1 MAMFRLVALT
11 LIAAIA
17 AILPVDG
24 FSSVK
29 MLHDVSQQRV
39 QFADEHSRGR
49 GYRYTRARIQ
59 SVLAVVTQMESDFG
73 SAMPEKP
80 TVTPDEHMR
89 TCADNFIL
97 SMRGSLAEGTDELP
111 EVQVLADALENG
123 AGAHELA
130 IRVYELMIERGM
142 NYEVCPDT
150 GTMTATHVDVP
161 SNLDAPEV
169 RQEFLH
175 LYTYGM
181 NLIQNGLISV
191 DDTKSIVEQRLI
203 PRTGLTPTEF
213 DEWLGF

>member
-1 MAMFRLVALT
+1 
-11 LIAAIA
+11 
-17 AILPVDG
+17 
-24 FSSVK
+24 
-29 MLHDVSQQRV
+29 
-39 QFADEHSRGR
+39 
-49 GYRYTRARIQ
+49 
-59 SVLAVVTQMESDFG
+59 MESDFG

-80 TVTPDEHMR
+80 SVTPDEHMR
-89 TCADNFIL
+89 MCADNFVL
-97 SMRGSLAEGTDELP
+97 SMRGSLAEGTEELP

-123 AGAHELA
+123 AGANELA
-130 IRVYELMIERGM
+130 IRIYELMIERGM

-150 GTMTATHVDVP
+150 GIMTATHVDVP

-181 NLIQNGLISV
+181 NLIQNGLITV
-191 DDTKSIVEQRLI
+191 DDTKTIVEQRLI

>member
-1 MAMFRLVALT
+1 MSWRVAVL
-11 LIAAIA
+11 LIGAIV
-17 AILPVDG
+17 PVDG
-24 FSSVK
+24 FSVK
-29 MLHDVSQQRV
+29 ML
-39 QFADEHSRGR
+39 QFDSSKHLIAKHARGR
-49 GYRYTRARIQ
+49 YGRARTT
-59 SVLAVVTQMESDFG
+59 SPLGVLQMESDFG

-80 TVTPDEHMR
+80 SVTPDEHMR
-89 TCADNFIL
+89 MCADNFVL
-97 SMRGSLAEGTDELP
+97 SMRGSLAEGTEELP

-123 AGAHELA
+123 AGANELA
-130 IRVYELMIERGM
+130 IRIYELMIERGM

-150 GTMTATHVDVP
+150 GIMTATYVDVP

-181 NLIQNGLISV
+181 NLIQNGLLTV
-191 DDTKSIVEQRLI
+191 DDTKTIVEQRLI